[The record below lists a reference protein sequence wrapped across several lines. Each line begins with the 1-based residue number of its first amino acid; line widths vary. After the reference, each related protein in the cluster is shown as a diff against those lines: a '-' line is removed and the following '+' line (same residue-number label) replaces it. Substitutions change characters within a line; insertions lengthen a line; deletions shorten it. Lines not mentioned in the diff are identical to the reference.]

1 MNYSFFAFFAAGV
14 ISFTELAR
22 QVADQWKVLD
32 ADQKRLFEERADE
45 EKAKYAVELEEWLLS
60 QVPTPQIKKRLSALR
75 RGSLGKFV
83 SSKRKTPPSP
93 SPSPSR
99 PSTTPSS
106 YAPSYSHSS
115 FVAPAQAVVAPKPS
129 PFGDGKRTRQ
139 QIQLERARNL
149 QRLYQ
154 MQIDLYNEQMR
165 LHEECK
171 QELPPMT
178 MNSYESTTRQ
188 HHHHFHEHEDDRF
201 YDHHHHHGMPEM
213 GLLQETCRF
222 VSTSELCW
230 DQQHAVDPIYD
241 DHQFAPHHHHHHSPN
256 QGYDMPVQSPFHDHI
271 DGRVSPFDAINDY
284 IA

>member
-1 MNYSFFAFFAAGV
+1 M

-45 EKAKYAVELEEWLLS
+45 EKAKYAVELEEWLLT

-83 SSKRKTPPSP
+83 SSKRKAPTSP
-93 SPSPSR
+93 SPSASR
-99 PSTTPSS
+99 LSSTPSS
-106 YAPSYSHSS
+106 SYSSYSS
-115 FVAPAQAVVAPKPS
+115 FTAPAQAVVAPKPC
-129 PFGDGKRTRQ
+129 PLVDAKRSRQ

-171 QELPPMT
+171 QDLGAPTT
-178 MNSYESTTRQ
+178 MNSYESTT
-188 HHHHFHEHEDDRF
+188 HHHHHYYDHEEDRF
-201 YDHHHHHGMPEM
+201 YDHHHHATPEM
-213 GLLQETCRF
+213 GRLQDTRRF
-222 VSTSELCW
+222 VSSSELHW
-230 DQQHAVDPIYD
+230 DQHDPVYD
-241 DHQFAPHHHHHHSPN
+241 DHQFAPHHHHHSLN
-256 QGYDMPVQSPFHDHI
+256 QGFDMPVQSPFHDHI
-271 DGRVSPFDAINDY
+271 DGRVSPFGSGNEF